1 VALEQSIVDPR
12 VSTSIGYAESK
23 WVAESLV
30 LGARKQTGLR
40 GGVVRVGQVSGDTT
54 HGGWNKQEWVGAMA
68 KAGQLVGA
76 LPANDD
82 ATVAWVPV
90 DVVASSLVD
99 MARSD
104 GPVFNLVAPQPVPW
118 ATIFG
123 AFGKRLGVPLI
134 PYQEWVER
142 VSAAADANTD
152 QDNVSAFALADFFR
166 DAQFGDQPM
175 STARAV
181 IASHALREMQP
192 LNEEDA
198 LRYLQYWGKIGHVK
212 F

>member
-1 VALEQSIVDPR
+1 
-12 VSTSIGYAESK
+12 
-23 WVAESLV
+23 
-30 LGARKQTGLR
+30 
-40 GGVVRVGQVSGDTT
+40 
-54 HGGWNKQEWVGAMA
+54 MA

-76 LPANDD
+76 LPANNN

-90 DVVASSLVD
+90 DVVARSLID

-198 LRYLQYWGKIGHVK
+198 LRYLQYWRKIGHVK